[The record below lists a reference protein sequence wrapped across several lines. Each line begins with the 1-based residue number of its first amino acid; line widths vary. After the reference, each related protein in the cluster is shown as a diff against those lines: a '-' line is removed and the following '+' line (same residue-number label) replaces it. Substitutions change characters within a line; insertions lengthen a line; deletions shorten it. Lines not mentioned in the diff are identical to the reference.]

1 MCLFSS
7 ISMVFASQET
17 RLNIA
22 YPVLLNSPSI
32 YGNYVTWSDEH
43 GNSPIAYDLKARKEI
58 NIPSP
63 DSMGGK
69 VPMYGNNIVWS
80 LHGGDIA
87 LYNVA
92 TKQTTIIPAGFSPS
106 IYGNIVAYE
115 GNSGIYTYDVSSKKN
130 TQTSTS
136 GTDPRIYGNNI
147 VYVDNDQIYIYN
159 ISTKQRSLIGNINDQ
174 DHYYDNV
181 VDINGNVVVW
191 VYMENIYMR
200 DISAHKTTQMSLCQS
215 LD

>member
-1 MCLFSS
+1 MWTIRVFEKFYGLGRKMKIKIVFTVLALMCLFSS

-147 VYVDNDQIYIYN
+147 VYVDNDQIWGFAIFLIIPLFPLIFN
-159 ISTKQRSLIGNINDQ
+159 IIPYFAKNLSINNLISI
-174 DHYYDNV
+174 
-181 VDINGNVVVW
+181 
-191 VYMENIYMR
+191 
-200 DISAHKTTQMSLCQS
+200 
-215 LD
+215 